1 MKKSVMETSKRKIL
15 IKKFTPKHYAA
26 QIRALYQ
33 DKKKLEYMAAN
44 CRQRDDFVTLDA
56 YCRQL
61 LQIYKSVMGKGKNK

>member
-1 MKKSVMETSKRKIL
+1 MEE
-15 IKKFTPKHYAA
+15 
-26 QIRALYQ
+26 Q